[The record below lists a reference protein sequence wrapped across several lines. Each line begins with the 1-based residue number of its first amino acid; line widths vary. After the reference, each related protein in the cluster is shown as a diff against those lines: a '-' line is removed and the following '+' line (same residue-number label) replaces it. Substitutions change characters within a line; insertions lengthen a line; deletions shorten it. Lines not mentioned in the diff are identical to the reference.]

1 MKISARQLLITAL
14 LLFVLSAST
23 VAAPAELWAIDPVT
37 GTKVCVIF
45 QNDNQT
51 LVSVSWLGAAVGGL
65 AEGQGQLQF
74 VYRDKASK
82 EIKARADG
90 GMKASKLHGQVSIRW
105 SDGDSYDGNYQ
116 DGWRDGGGVYR
127 FASGTV
133 YEGEWKNGICEGK
146 GLMKYAN
153 GNIYDGEFKNG
164 VPDGKGTIKWKAGM
178 EYAVYEGDVRNNMP
192 EGQGTYRWPDGRS
205 YQGSFINGAFGAC
218 CVTRTAKWN
227 TMTNG

>member
-1 MKISARQLLITAL
+1 MLITAL

-90 GMKASKLHGQVSIRW
+90 G
-105 SDGDSYDGNYQ
+105 
-116 DGWRDGGGVYR
+116 GVYR

-164 VPDGKGTIKWKAGM
+164 VPDGKGTIKWEAGM

-205 YQGSFINGAFGAC
+205 YQGSFINGAFGGHG
-218 CVTRTAKWN
+218 VLRDKNGKVEYDGEWVNGRPAKKAE
-227 TMTNG
+227 